1 MIPWQFTDE
10 TERIVFCVDASGVMR
25 SCAVNDVEYQQWL
38 SDGNTTSPAVINPLD
53 FLAQCETAAQEYM
66 DAFARTRGYDNMRA
80 AVTYKDDPY
89 GPFAADGAY
98 ALQARSQVWQA
109 AQGIKNQVVAG
120 TMQPP
125 ASVSDFL
132 ALLPKLAWPA

>member
-10 TERIVFCVDASGVMR
+10 TEKIVFCVDASGVMR

-38 SDGNTTSPAVINPLD
+38 IDGNTTFPAVINPLD
-53 FLAQCETAAQEYM
+53 FLAKCETAAQEYM
-66 DAFARTRGYDNMRA
+66 DAFARTRGYDSMRA

-98 ALQARSQVWQA
+98 ALHARSQVWQG
-109 AQGIKNQVVAG
+109 AQAIENGVKAG
-120 TMQPP
+120 TIAQP
-125 ASVSDFL
+125 ATVDDFL
-132 ALLPKLAWPA
+132 ALLPRLAWPA